1 MHVSMLVRRTI
12 SLLAVTGLVA
22 ACSDAPSE
30 LAAPQAR
37 TVRFEPTDLQLAAAR
52 YGNEA
57 RGHSGPDG
65 GVEEATITVDP
76 RQSRTYAF
84 GKNWIYFPD
93 YSICDPAT
101 STYGVGTWDSPCEP
115 LRRPIQIRV
124 RWQPKGGHGYVE
136 FEPELRFVPSS
147 RLHDWVILAIYDRKP
162 LDSEGYRIL
171 WETKDP
177 VNDEKIYVDEAA
189 SDPTLRAYVDRRD
202 QTVYR
207 RVKHFSGYLVA
218 GGFTDLGGLGGGFG
232 YAY

>member
-1 MHVSMLVRRTI
+1 MHVSTLIRRSI
-12 SLLAVTGLVA
+12 SLLAVTVVVA

-30 LAAPQAR
+30 LAAPPAR

-52 YGNEA
+52 YGDEA
-57 RGHSGPDG
+57 RGRSGPNG

-84 GKNWIYFPD
+84 GRNWIYFPD

-101 STYGVGTWDSPCEP
+101 STYGIGTWDMPCEP
-115 LRRPIQIRV
+115 LRTPIQIHV
-124 RWQPKGGHGYVE
+124 RWQPKGGHGYVQ
-136 FEPELRFVPSS
+136 FEPDLRFVPSS
-147 RLHDWVILAIYDRKP
+147 RLRDWVILAIYDRKP
-162 LDSEGYRIL
+162 LDSEDYRVL
-171 WETKDP
+171 WETKDL
-177 VNDEKIYVDEAA
+177 VSDEKILIDEAA
-189 SDPTLRAYVDRRD
+189 TDPTLRAYVDRRD

-218 GGFTDLGGLGGGFG
+218 GGLLDSGLGGGFT